1 MSAFRDKIIKN
12 SIIAHTATLST
23 SKIFG
28 KKDMISTKIPMINV
42 ALSADFEGGFTPG
55 VTLLCGHSKHFKSGF
70 ALLLASAFLDKYPD
84 GTILFY
90 DNEFGTPQGYFET
103 FGIPLESVVHTPIT
117 NIEELKFDLMK
128 QLAMF
133 ERDDKVM
140 IVIDSIGNLAS
151 IKEVNDALEES
162 DAADMTRAKQLKSL
176 FRMITPYLTIKDI
189 PLVAVNHIYMTQE
202 KFSKAVVSGGSGPY
216 LSADTIWIIGRNQEK
231 EDDELSG
238 YKFIIN
244 IEKSR
249 YVREKSKIPINISF
263 EHGINKWSGL
273 FDIAL
278 EAGFF
283 VSGKKGWYHTVNIET
298 GELSENAFRRSAMEN
313 SSEFWEATLNHPKM
327 IEYITKTYHV
337 SNGDIIE
344 EEEEPK
350 QIEKKVKELS
360 K

>member
-151 IKEVNDALEES
+151 KKEVEDAIEGKS
-162 DAADMTRAKQLKSL
+162 VADMSRAKQIKSL
-176 FRMITPYLTIKDI
+176 FRMVTPHLNLKDI
-189 PLVAVNHIYMTQE
+189 PMVVVNHIYMEQGMYP
-202 KFSKAVVSGGSGPY
+202 KAIVSGGTGPY
-216 LSADTIWIIGRNQEK
+216 YAADNIFIIGRSQEK
-231 EDDELSG
+231 DKSTNELLG
-238 YKFIIN
+238 YNFTIN
-244 IEKSR
+244 VEKSR
-249 YVREKSKIPINISF
+249 YVKEKSKIPISVHFDGGISQ
-263 EHGINKWSGL
+263 WSGL
-273 FDIAL
+273 L
-278 EAGFF
+278 EMAQE
-283 VSGKKGWYHTVNIET
+283 SGHVVKPKNGWYAKVDMET
-298 GELSENAFRRSAMEN
+298 GEVGDKNYREADTDTAAFWTPILQSESFKK
-313 SSEFWEATLNHPKM
+313 WIKD
-327 IEYITKTYHV
+327 TYSYTGAAIAIDH
-337 SNGDIIE
+337 E
-344 EEEEPK
+344 EIAEE
-350 QIEKKVKELS
+350 
-360 K
+360 